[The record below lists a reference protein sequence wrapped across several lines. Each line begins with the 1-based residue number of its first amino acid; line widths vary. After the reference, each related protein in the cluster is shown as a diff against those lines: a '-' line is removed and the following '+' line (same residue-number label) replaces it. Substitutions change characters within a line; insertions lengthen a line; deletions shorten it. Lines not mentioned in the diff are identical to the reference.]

1 MNAKSRVNKQSLY
14 FSSMMLREIKEE
26 AARMD
31 RSLSWT
37 IQRAWEVARE
47 QIRKLPSVNSPEG

>member
-1 MNAKSRVNKQSLY
+1 
-14 FSSMMLREIKEE
+14 MLKEIKEE

-37 IQRAWEVARE
+37 IQRAWELARE
-47 QIRKLPSVNSPEG
+47 QISKLPSVNSPEG